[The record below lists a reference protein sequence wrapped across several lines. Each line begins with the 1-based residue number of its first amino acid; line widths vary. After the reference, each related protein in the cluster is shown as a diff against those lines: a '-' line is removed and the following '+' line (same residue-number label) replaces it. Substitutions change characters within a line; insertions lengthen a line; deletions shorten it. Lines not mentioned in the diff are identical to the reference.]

1 MGDAFVATSVEQIHW
16 AGGLRVGA
24 GSTTG
29 VEVAERAIARAPGA
43 SGSLSLD
50 EAKLAARASGSGGAR
65 FSSLYEA
72 LAAKREAQEAEAKER
87 ERTRFLPVGLDE
99 DDAAFLAVQAADS
112 AFAAR
117 SKAAEAG
124 ADRAAF
130 EEAIAVAQEA
140 RVREDAERRKKALA
154 AALSGG
160 TAGGAAEAETARR
173 DSAAAEAPSR
183 KRRSRGEMETTTDQS
198 STPQQAL
205 LEVVETAAVAR
216 AAAAARSR
224 NGNGGPLP
232 PPSSVLPL
240 HGGSGGSVTLS
251 GGRVDSHVATAATP
265 IPPRTLPPS
274 AMASLVDYADDA

>member
-154 AALSGG
+154 AARGV
-160 TAGGAAEAETARR
+160 A
-173 DSAAAEAPSR
+173 AAAEAPSR
-183 KRRSRGEMETTTDQS
+183 KRRSRGEMEATTEQS
-198 STPQQAL
+198 SAPQQAL

-240 HGGSGGSVTLS
+240 QKSSGGSIGDANS
-251 GGRVDSHVATAATP
+251 DSKSDAAATAAP
-265 IPPRTLPPS
+265 IPPRTLAPS
-274 AMASLVDYADDA
+274 AMASLVDYASSDDAGDA